1 VQVRFRLEAMSD
13 VVSAWEWYDEQQP
26 GLGGEFVRSLEDT
39 VAVIVEFPEAFPEIA
54 AGHRRAILKRFPYV
68 LYYCIGT
75 HGIDVL
81 ACLHSSRAPDTWR
94 SRA

>member
-1 VQVRFRLEAMSD
+1 VQVRFRLEAVSD
-13 VVSAWEWYDEQQP
+13 VASAREWYDEQQP
-26 GLGGEFVRSLEDT
+26 GLGADFVRSLEDT
-39 VAVIVEFPEAFPEIA
+39 LDGVVEFPEAFPEIA

-68 LYYCIGT
+68 LYYCTGS

-81 ACLHSSRAPDTWR
+81 ACLHSSRAPGTWR